1 VKILLISDKE
11 GWSYAAIANIL
22 IKHNKYSDLKISHIS
37 CKGNY
42 KKIKSIKN
50 KFDYYFVLGWQNTE
64 KLKFLDYSRTIVGVH
79 SHQSFDNRKTTIDRD
94 VNPPKKIVNYL
105 SRFMAVNTVS
115 KRLNKILHKSG
126 IDSKYTPNGVDTSV
140 FNFSSKKGFIVGS
153 TGSIKNDWNKG
164 INSIIKPACVR
175 SKVKYKFALLEKN
188 RIKYKDMPKFYSP
201 ISCFVCASKAE
212 GMPLTVLEAAS
223 SGCVVISTRCGDVP
237 LLIQDGVN
245 GFLVDRNAREISNK
259 INYLNK
265 NPDKLRKMS
274 ANIRKCIEDKWDWS
288 ISSRVWLKFIMDSIN
303 G

>member
-1 VKILLISDKE
+1 
-11 GWSYAAIANIL
+11 
-22 IKHNKYSDLKISHIS
+22 
-37 CKGNY
+37 
-42 KKIKSIKN
+42 
-50 KFDYYFVLGWQNTE
+50 
-64 KLKFLDYSRTIVGVH
+64 
-79 SHQSFDNRKTTIDRD
+79 
-94 VNPPKKIVNYL
+94 
-105 SRFMAVNTVS
+105 MAVNTVS